1 MKYLVLLKAIN
12 VAGKNL
18 VPMEKLRH
26 LLTGLQF
33 ANVQTYIQSGNII
46 FESNQRDTDAITKTI
61 EYQLQHTFQAVSTA
75 FVYTQNQFEVIVN
88 GNPFL
93 ADPVNE
99 IDHLHLTFMQHEPD
113 KELVHALIMNE
124 AVQDKYIIKGKYIY
138 LHCPNGYGNTKL
150 TNSLFEKKLKIT
162 ATTRNWKTVLK
173 LREMM
178 KA

>member
-18 VPMEKLRH
+18 VPMEKLRI

-33 ANVQTYIQSGNII
+33 SNVQTYIQSGNII
-46 FESNQRDTDAITKTI
+46 FESTQRDTDAITKTI
-61 EYQLQHTFQAVSTA
+61 EYQLQHSFQAASTA
-75 FVYTQNQFEVIVN
+75 FVYTRNQFEVIVN

-93 ADPVNE
+93 ADPGNE

-113 KELVHALIMNE
+113 KELVKDNE
-124 AVQDKYIIKGKYIY
+124 AAQHKYIIKGKYIY

-178 KA
+178 KE